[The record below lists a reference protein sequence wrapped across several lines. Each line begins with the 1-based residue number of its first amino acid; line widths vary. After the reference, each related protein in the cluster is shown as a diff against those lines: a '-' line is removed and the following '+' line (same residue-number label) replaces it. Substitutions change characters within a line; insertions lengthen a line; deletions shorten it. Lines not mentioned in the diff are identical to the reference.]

1 MALAKADWMDLAYIL
16 DLIRQHGPGIIFAFA
31 ASHSMIAAL
40 LAGYLAQSGAL
51 DLTNALLL
59 CWTGSFAGD
68 AVRFW
73 IGRRYGLSWFNSFP
87 RIEAGLKKA
96 GRLVDQH
103 YVLLLLIHR
112 YPLGIR
118 NAAAFAFGISNMS
131 WPFFFSLNFISAGL
145 WAGLT
150 VFAGYTFF
158 HIAEKT
164 MDDTASKVGLA
175 LLIVFVAAIWLLGR
189 RLERALERS

>member
-1 MALAKADWMDLAYIL
+1 MDLNHIL

-40 LAGYLAQSGAL
+40 LAGYVAQNGVI

-68 AVRFW
+68 LVRFW
-73 IGRRYGLSWFNSFP
+73 IGRRYGTSWFSSFP

-96 GRLVDQH
+96 GRLVDRH
-103 YVLLLLIHR
+103 YVWLPLIHR

-118 NAAAFAFGISNMS
+118 NAAAFAFGVSNMS
-131 WPFFFSLNFISAGL
+131 WSVFLSLNFVSAGL

-150 VFAGYTFF
+150 VFAGYAFG

-164 MDDTASKVGLA
+164 MDDTASNVSLA
-175 LLIVFVAAIWLLGR
+175 LLIVFLAATWLLSK
-189 RLERALERS
+189 RLDRALERP